1 MKVKKINVEPIPAEV
16 KEMKFNAST
25 PRQEALR
32 LQSQNTKEQVALMK
46 AHHGGK
52 GKLHTVP
59 QFHTGAPCISGKC
72 GNHSSIVANKNI
84 MTSKKNAV
92 YDNDVIP
99 ADKMAEFLKKGGR
112 KYSKK
117 SRKPLHNKSRKSNQ
131 KTKKH
136 KTTKTHSKKHKTTK
150 THSKKLKSS
159 SKIKKRKTHSRKS
172 R

>member
-16 KEMKFNAST
+16 KEMKYNAST

-32 LQSQNTKEQVALMK
+32 LQKQNTKEQVALMK

-72 GNHSSIVANKNI
+72 GNHSSVVANKNI
-84 MTSKKNAV
+84 MTSKKNSV
-92 YDNDVIP
+92 YDSDVIP

-112 KYSKK
+112 KHGKK
-117 SRKPLHNKSRKSNQ
+117 SHKVIRNKSRKLNEKTK

-136 KTTKTHSKKHKTTK
+136 SNKSKRR
-150 THSKKLKSS
+150 SKMG
-159 SKIKKRKTHSRKS
+159 KRKTHSRKS
-172 R
+172 K

>member
-32 LQSQNTKEQVALMK
+32 LQKQNTKEQLALIK

-72 GNHSSIVANKNI
+72 GNHSSVVANKNI
-84 MTSKKNAV
+84 MTSKKNSV
-92 YDNDVIP
+92 YDSDVIS
-99 ADKMAEFLKKGGR
+99 ADKMSDFMKKGGR
-112 KYSKK
+112 KYGKK
-117 SRKPLHNKSRKSNQ
+117 SRKVTRKKKRKPNQ
-131 KTKKH
+131 NTKKTKKH
-136 KTTKTHSKKHKTTK
+136 TKKSKRLR
-150 THSKKLKSS
+150 KKVKG
-159 SKIKKRKTHSRKS
+159 KTHSRKS
-172 R
+172 K

>member
-32 LQSQNTKEQVALMK
+32 LQKQNTKEQVALMK

-52 GKLHTVP
+52 GKVHTVP

-72 GNHSSIVANKNI
+72 GNHSSVVANKNI
-84 MTSKKNAV
+84 MTSKKNSV
-92 YDNDVIP
+92 YDSDVIP
-99 ADKMAEFLKKGGR
+99 ADKMSEFLKKGGR
-112 KYSKK
+112 KHSKK
-117 SRKPLHNKSRKSNQ
+117 SRKVTRNKNRKSNQ

-136 KTTKTHSKKHKTTK
+136 KTTKTHSKK
-150 THSKKLKSS
+150 LKRS
-159 SKIKKRKTHSRKS
+159 SKMEKRKTHSRKS
-172 R
+172 K

>member
-1 MKVKKINVEPIPAEV
+1 MKVKKISVAPIPATV
-16 KEMKFNAST
+16 KEMRYNAST

-32 LQSQNTKEQVALMK
+32 LQANNTKDQVALMK

-72 GNHSSIVANKNI
+72 GNESSIVANKNV

-99 ADKMAEFLKKGGR
+99 ADKMAEFLKKGG
-112 KYSKK
+112 KKVGKK
-117 SRKPLHNKSRKSNQ
+117 SRKALRK

-136 KTTKTHSKKHKTTK
+136 KKHSKK
-150 THSKKLKSS
+150 SKRR
-159 SKIKKRKTHSRKS
+159 SKMRKRKTHSRKS
-172 R
+172 K